1 MTDTKSEYLYGIE
14 KTQEDPLKIF
24 IIQDRNERPKNK
36 VVKDFYM
43 AHIEQLSKPIDITA
57 VLDKHEKKY

>member
-43 AHIEQLSKPIDITA
+43 AHIE
-57 VLDKHEKKY
+57 